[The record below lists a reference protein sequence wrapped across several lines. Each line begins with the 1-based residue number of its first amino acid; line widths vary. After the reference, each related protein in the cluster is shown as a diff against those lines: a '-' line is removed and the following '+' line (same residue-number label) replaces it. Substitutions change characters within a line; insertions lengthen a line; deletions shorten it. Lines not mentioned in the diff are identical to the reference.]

1 MVYHQNDR
9 KADHAILDGLVGKC
23 TLFVLDKQ
31 PYYPM
36 LKYTIIY
43 PSRIGLFWKF
53 LKAKVNNFA
62 EYLCLQCLNCA
73 HFACCQFEQALQL
86 STCHEEP
93 KKMQL
98 KTILIHI
105 KSYKFMARFL

>member
-43 PSRIGLFWKF
+43 DMLRVGELAQTDSKQSGHS
-53 LKAKVNNFA
+53 
-62 EYLCLQCLNCA
+62 LNIEDINI
-73 HFACCQFEQALQL
+73 Q
-86 STCHEEP
+86 
-93 KKMQL
+93 
-98 KTILIHI
+98 
-105 KSYKFMARFL
+105 